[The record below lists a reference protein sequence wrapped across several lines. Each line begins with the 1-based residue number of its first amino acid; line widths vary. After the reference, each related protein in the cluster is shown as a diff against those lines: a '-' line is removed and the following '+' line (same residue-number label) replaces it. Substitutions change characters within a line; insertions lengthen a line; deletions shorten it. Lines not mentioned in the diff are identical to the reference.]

1 MNKYFHLAFLASIF
15 MGFTAPLCAQ
25 APASQSEVGVAS
37 AATLI
42 ATGKPPHQPE
52 RVLEIGTDLVED
64 EKITTS
70 ETGRIHLLFR
80 DGSTLTVGP
89 NSNLVLDT
97 YLYDPKA
104 KSGKIAFSAT
114 KGVFRFIGGRISK
127 SSRVEFK
134 TPVATLGIRGGI
146 NQFSVGPSGRSV
158 TTTHIFGDET
168 TIATGNGNGGIRVTT
183 LARQEFRAA
192 IDAAGGIAF
201 SRLTAEQFANMNRM
215 FETPPGIV
223 ALGLPA
229 AGGQGGAN
237 VPVPALS
244 PDLPPALSDPAGD
257 ALLNDLRSL
266 EPFDTSV
273 IQRVLQTNVPTIP
286 ACIDDSCF

>member
-1 MNKYFHLAFLASIF
+1 MIKYFRLSFLASVF
-15 MGFTAPLCAQ
+15 MGFGGSLCAQ
-25 APASQSEVGVAS
+25 GAVTLAEVGVAS

-42 ATGKPPHQPE
+42 ATGKVPKQPE
-52 RVLEIGTDLVED
+52 RVLEIGTNLVQN

-70 ETGRIHLLFR
+70 ATGRIHLLFR

-104 KSGKIAFSAT
+104 KSGKISFSAT

-127 SSRVEFK
+127 SNRVEFK

-146 NQFSVGPSGRSV
+146 NQFSVDPSGNSV
-158 TTTHIFGDET
+158 TTTHVFGDET
-168 TIATGNGNGGIRVTT
+168 TIVTGNGNGGTKVTT
-183 LARQEFRAA
+183 IARQEFQAS
-192 IDAAGGIAF
+192 IGAAGGIAV

-244 PDLPPALSDPAGD
+244 PDLSTAVPDPAGD
-257 ALLNDLRSL
+257 ALLSDIRSL
-266 EPFDTSV
+266 EPFDTSI
-273 IQRVLQTNVPTIP
+273 IQRVLQTIVPIAP
-286 ACIDDSCF
+286 CNNNDHCP